1 MKKTLVLILPVI
13 ALLFFVP
20 SISLN
25 DVFAEKLLV
34 SAGKDVNAQFSFID
48 KISALE
54 SQILDKG
61 ANGFLSGITFS
72 PDGSLIAS
80 ASDESSQGDPGFVNV
95 SFLINNGEPYTVF
108 HDLGFYNF
116 FSCEDISYAP
126 TGELYCSTVNLANN
140 SVELVQ
146 IDLDSN
152 QIIIVGQTGLTGTS
166 LGNALDV
173 SSDGLI
179 FLSNQNGLY
188 KLDSSTAANT
198 FVGSWVFPPGLNSCK
213 PATMDFDSSG
223 VLYGSFECQDK
234 FYLAKI
240 DHITA
245 ELLSFSPILRDTT
258 LSELPLNM
266 KTEPIVF
273 TPFDFDFLTGSSYG
287 SISSGYD
294 SVTISGTPT
303 DGLDIQSDGN
313 SFVTVCDNTSLS
325 TGVNDR
331 VNVTCNNTTITILS
345 GTVESV
351 FESDFGSMFTASLMM
366 GDSVV
371 FDSELSLITNN
382 GINPILITF
391 DGNPFIINPG
401 ETTSINII
409 EDHYLGYNVK
419 DDSIQRDD
427 VDKNHDKYKKYERFY
442 KYFLENPKSDKYKQ
456 FKKYFKYFERYYEK
470 YPHQQDKQITLVDE
484 FEGEAKY
491 NIKKV
496 EKLFNPVDKNNEGI
510 SDEESHLVEYKIEK
524 IKDKSKFKGISN
536 IPVTNQF
543 GDLVIDIKS
552 AKTLLVPSS
561 KSHDSVPSELDEIRI
576 NHFKCYDA
584 KVSKNTPQFDKRDVN
599 LTDQFGSMTMNVYKE
614 TMFCT
619 PVDKN
624 NEGIV
629 NDENYLMCY
638 DLKKIKGEPKFT
650 KVNVFTNNQFGSQKL
665 QAEEAEKLCV
675 PSKILNEPEPGIKI
689 SIPINNKSDD
699 AEEGNNSAHN
709 NAITLTSSD
718 LDLTVEAEYV
728 GLRFND
734 IPLEPR
740 QIVEHAYIQ
749 FTSEDKDKGQSKVTI
764 YGHDTIDAPTFTTD
778 NGNISLRLLTS
789 ESVMWN
795 IPKWKDEKSGPAQQT
810 PELKSILQ
818 EIIDKPGWSHG
829 NSVAFIFT
837 DGIGSDK
844 DAHSFDSSTSKAAVL
859 HIIVSN
865 SEPVPDTT
873 APVLSLL
880 GSNPQS
886 VIENTPYVE
895 FGATCVDNIDGNISA
910 NIIIGGSVNTAIL
923 GPHLITY
930 DCADSSGNNAAQVTR
945 TVNVVDGTAP
955 VITLTGDDP
964 VTVNQNTTYVDAG
977 ATCSD
982 NGGPLQV
989 TTLGLPVNTA
999 ILGPH
1004 LITYDCADSSGN
1016 NAAQVTRTVNVV
1028 DVTAPVITLNGPALV
1043 TVNQNTTYVDAGATC
1058 SDNTDGNIA
1067 NIVTNSNVNTALAGT
1082 YQVTYDCADSSG
1094 NNAAQ
1099 VTRTV
1104 NIAPHPTLSI
1114 NVLLYDGGSSSF
1126 DVNILNYVPLTQSI
1140 SIGSPFGPANIIS
1153 GITYTIIPL
1162 DTVTGYDPGSI
1173 DCAINNNP
1181 PQDTSQFVASAGD
1194 VVSCTVAYVQES
1206 EG

>member
-1 MKKTLVLILPVI
+1 MLKKNSFLILSAVTL
-13 ALLFFVP
+13 LLFVP
-20 SISLN
+20 LISLN

-34 SAGKDVNAQFSFID
+34 SAGKGENAQFSFID
-48 KISALE
+48 KISAIE
-54 SQILDKG
+54 SQILDIG

-72 PDGSLIAS
+72 PDDTLIAS
-80 ASDESSQGDPGFVNV
+80 ASDQSSQGDPGFVKV
-95 SFLINNGEPYTVF
+95 SFFINQGEPYTIF

-126 TGELYCSTVNLANN
+126 NGELYCSAANTIN
-140 SVELVQ
+140 NTVELVK

-152 QIIIVGQTGLTGTS
+152 QVEVVGQTGLTGTS

-179 FLSNQNGLY
+179 FMSNQNGLY
-188 KLDSSTAANT
+188 QLDSLTAART
-198 FVGSWVFPPGLNSCK
+198 LVGSWTFPSGLNFCK

-223 VLYGSFECQDK
+223 MLYGSFECQDN

-240 DHITA
+240 NPITA
-245 ELLSFSPILRDTT
+245 ELLSFSPITRDTS
-258 LSELPLNM
+258 LSGLPLNM

-287 SISSGYD
+287 SVSSGYE
-294 SVTISGTPT
+294 SVTVSGTPT
-303 DGLDIQSDGN
+303 DGLDISSNGN

-325 TGVNDR
+325 TDVNDK
-331 VNVTCNNTTITILS
+331 VNVMCNDTTITILS
-345 GTVESV
+345 GTVESL
-351 FESDFGSMFTASLMM
+351 FESDFGSMFTASLIL
-366 GDSVV
+366 GDSVT

-391 DGNPFIINPG
+391 EGNPFIVNPG

-419 DDSIQRDD
+419 ADSIRYDD
-427 VDKNHDKYKKYERFY
+427 TDKNYDKYKKYERFY
-442 KYFLENPKSDKYKQ
+442 KYFLENPNSDKYKK

-470 YPHQQDKQITLVDE
+470 HPQDQQITLVDE
-484 FEGEAKY
+484 FEGETKY
-491 NIKKV
+491 NVKKV

-524 IKDKSKFKGISN
+524 INDKSKFKGISN

-561 KSHDSVPSELDEIRI
+561 KSHDSIPSELDEIRI

-584 KVSKNTPQFDKRDVN
+584 KVSKNTPQFDKRDVS

-638 DLKKIKGEPKFT
+638 DLKKIRGEPKFT
-650 KVNVFTNNQFGSQKL
+650 KVNVFTNNQFGGQKL
-665 QAEEAEKLCV
+665 QAEEAERLCV
-675 PSKILNEPEPGIKI
+675 PSKILDEPEPGIKI

-709 NAITLTSSD
+709 NAMTLTSSD
-718 LDLTVEAEYV
+718 LDLTIEAEYV

-740 QIVEHAYIQ
+740 QIIEHAYIQ
-749 FTSEDKDKGQSKVTI
+749 FTSEDKDKGQSKITI
-764 YGHDTIDAPTFTTD
+764 YGHDTISAPTFTND
-778 NGNISLRLLTS
+778 NGNISSRLLTS

-818 EIIDKPGWSHG
+818 EIIDKPGWSNG

-837 DGIGSDK
+837 DGMGSDK
-844 DAHSFDSSTSKAAVL
+844 DAHSFDSSSSKAAVL
-859 HIIVSN
+859 HIIVSD

-873 APVLSLL
+873 SPVLSLL
-880 GSNPQS
+880 GSNPQQ

-895 FGATCVDNIDGNISA
+895 LGASCIDNIDGNISA
-910 NIIIGGSVNTAIL
+910 NIIIGGSVDTAIL
-923 GPHLITY
+923 GPHTITY
-930 DCADSSGNNAAQVTR
+930 DCADSSG
-945 TVNVVDGTAP
+945 
-955 VITLTGDDP
+955 
-964 VTVNQNTTYVDAG
+964 
-977 ATCSD
+977 
-982 NGGPLQV
+982 
-989 TTLGLPVNTA
+989 
-999 ILGPH
+999 
-1004 LITYDCADSSGN
+1004 
-1016 NAAQVTRTVNVV
+1016 
-1028 DVTAPVITLNGPALV
+1028 
-1043 TVNQNTTYVDAGATC
+1043 
-1058 SDNTDGNIA
+1058 
-1067 NIVTNSNVNTALAGT
+1067 
-1082 YQVTYDCADSSG
+1082 
-1094 NNAAQ
+1094 
-1099 VTRTV
+1099 
-1104 NIAPHPTLSI
+1104 
-1114 NVLLYDGGSSSF
+1114 
-1126 DVNILNYVPLTQSI
+1126 
-1140 SIGSPFGPANIIS
+1140 
-1153 GITYTIIPL
+1153 
-1162 DTVTGYDPGSI
+1162 
-1173 DCAINNNP
+1173 
-1181 PQDTSQFVASAGD
+1181 
-1194 VVSCTVAYVQES
+1194 
-1206 EG
+1206 